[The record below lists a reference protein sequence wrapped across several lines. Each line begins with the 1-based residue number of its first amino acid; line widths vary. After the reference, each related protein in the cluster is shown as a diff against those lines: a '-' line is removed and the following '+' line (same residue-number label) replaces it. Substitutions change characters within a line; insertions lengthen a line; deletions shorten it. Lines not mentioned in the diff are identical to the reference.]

1 MRLKETTRFVS
12 NIIKLIYPGNLVG
25 RRQWH
30 HVNLSHSFELS
41 LKFSQNSVDRKQIDL
56 VLREHFFS
64 NFSILWKFHVV
75 KTRRYASCLFRD
87 HVVVF
92 RFVNFIEREQNLYDF
107 LILWKFHV
115 VETRRYASRLFRD
128 HIVVLSICE
137 FYSDNKGWYWAQNA
151 QQYSEENIVRIE
163 KWIRIRWFRVV
174 AIIIAFR
181 VCLICFIYS
190 TISGPCCKSTNLVQQ
205 YFWFT

>member
-1 MRLKETTRFVS
+1 M
-12 NIIKLIYPGNLVG
+12 G

-137 FYSDNKGWYWAQNA
+137 FYSDYKGWYWAQNA

-163 KWIRIRWFRVV
+163 FKKANRILFLLNK
-174 AIIIAFR
+174 IA
-181 VCLICFIYS
+181 S
-190 TISGPCCKSTNLVQQ
+190 
-205 YFWFT
+205 YFWRDHINNAKDGSRHFCQVISNLDSLYV